1 MSPFPADA
9 PGHRGHVHAG
19 NRTRPFPRKA
29 KRECLFSTMVGG
41 TRQSPL
47 EAVSRITDIA

>member
-1 MSPFPADA
+1 MYTPAAAPDRFPARHN
-9 PGHRGHVHAG
+9 G
-19 NRTRPFPRKA
+19 KY
-29 KRECLFSTMVGG
+29 LFFTMVGG